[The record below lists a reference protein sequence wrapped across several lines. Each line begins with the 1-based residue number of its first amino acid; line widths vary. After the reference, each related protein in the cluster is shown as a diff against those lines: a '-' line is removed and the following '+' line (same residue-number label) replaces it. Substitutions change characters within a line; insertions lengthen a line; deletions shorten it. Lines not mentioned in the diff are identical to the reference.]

1 MYTKL
6 FKGFNMKSNFATVTS
21 KGQVTIP
28 LTIRDKLHLS
38 AGSKI
43 EYILHGNYVM
53 IVPINNSA
61 TKLKGML
68 PKPSKSLSIEEM
80 DDFIRKMG

>member
-1 MYTKL
+1 
-6 FKGFNMKSNFATVTS
+6 MKSNFSTVTS

-28 LTIRDKLHLS
+28 LAIRDELHLS

-43 EYILHGNYVM
+43 EYILNGNCVM
-53 IVPINNSA
+53 IVPINNSV

-80 DDFIRKMG
+80 DDIIRDSGK